1 MNGTNFLVDTNI
13 CLYLLSGNRTIAEIL
28 NGNGIFISFITQLEL
43 LSFNKF
49 SHNEIHKIQSFID
62 DCIIIDLNEDIKEN
76 VIKLRRKYK
85 IKLPDSII
93 AATSEYFDLPI
104 ITADKGFNKIEEL
117 NILFYQE

>member
-1 MNGTNFLVDTNI
+1 MDI
-13 CLYLLSGNRTIAEIL
+13 
-28 NGNGIFISFITQLEL
+28 
-43 LSFNKF
+43 
-49 SHNEIHKIQSFID
+49 IQSFID

-85 IKLPDSII
+85 IKLPDSFI

>member
-43 LSFNKF
+43 LSFNKL
-49 SHNEIHKIQSFID
+49 SQNEIHKIQSFIN

-76 VIKLRRKYK
+76 VIKLRRNL
-85 IKLPDSII
+85 IVL
-93 AATSEYFDLPI
+93 LQQ
-104 ITADKGFNKIEEL
+104 L
-117 NILFYQE
+117 VNILIYQ